1 MQRCDISLNHI
12 EKCSHEHVFGLEVN
26 WDVEQREKVMP
37 VSSVTD
43 TAWLMENIVDRKHK
57 SRGRAGWFK
66 YLDWV
71 D

>member
-1 MQRCDISLNHI
+1 M
-12 EKCSHEHVFGLEVN
+12 FGLEVN